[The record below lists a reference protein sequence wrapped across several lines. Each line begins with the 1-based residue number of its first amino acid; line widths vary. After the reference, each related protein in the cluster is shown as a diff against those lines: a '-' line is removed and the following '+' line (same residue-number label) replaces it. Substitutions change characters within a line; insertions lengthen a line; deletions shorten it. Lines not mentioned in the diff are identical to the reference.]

1 MHAYSQLSD
10 HPLALDARI
19 AIYGRAAAGDRV
31 PHLGIHPYP
40 AQYVSRWRM
49 KDGEEISIRPIRPD
63 DEPLMVNFHKT
74 LSERSVYL
82 RYFHMENLSARV
94 AHERLIRK
102 CFIDYGLEMA
112 LVADR
117 TVPATGEHEILA
129 VGRLTK
135 MPTGNQA
142 EVAVL
147 VSDRYQ
153 RHGLGGE
160 LVRRLIQVA
169 RDEKLA
175 EVVANILPENLG
187 MRALAN
193 RFGFKLCASDDP
205 TVLTAVL
212 SLSYANDA
220 TPGHHSPGTLPA
232 DGSSQLVP
240 PRSKAQRALA
250 APA

>member
-1 MHAYSQLSD
+1 MHTYSRLLD

-19 AIYGRAAAGDRV
+19 AIYRREATGDRI
-31 PHLGIHPYP
+31 PHWGVHRYP

-49 KDGEEISIRPIRPD
+49 KNGKEILFRSIRPD

-74 LSERSVYL
+74 LSEQSVYL

-102 CFIDYGLEMA
+102 CFIDHAQEMA
-112 LVADR
+112 LVVERKTPEDGQR
-117 TVPATGEHEILA
+117 EILA
-129 VGRLTK
+129 VGRLSK
-135 MPTGNQA
+135 MSSGRKA
-142 EVAVL
+142 ELAVL

-169 RDEKLA
+169 RDQGVHEI
-175 EVVANILPENLG
+175 VANILPENLA

-193 RFGFKLCASDDP
+193 RFGFNIRTSEDP
-205 TVLTAVL
+205 TMLTAVL
-212 SLSYANDA
+212 NLADA
-220 TPGHHSPGTLPA
+220 AAAT
-232 DGSSQLVP
+232 SQG
-240 PRSKAQRALA
+240 A
-250 APA
+250 